1 MTNPDSRSLVS
12 ILPALPAQRL
22 LVLGDVFLDDYLIGR
37 AARLSREAPIPVLE
51 YTARRLVPGGGANP
65 AMNAAALGAAVSQV
79 GVVGT
84 DPEADSLRHL
94 LAEAGIDTTGLI
106 NDPDRPTV
114 TKIRVVAEG
123 ELRFPQQLARIDKM
137 SSKPL
142 GPQVQAAVLAALQR
156 LIQQQSPA
164 ALLVSDYRSG
174 LVTPALADALRQ
186 LAGSHH
192 FLLTADTQGE
202 LDKYHGFTLVKCNRA
217 EAEAYLNRPLATDQ
231 AVADALAELTQRLH
245 IQNVLIT
252 RGGQGL
258 SLGIQGGGAIHIPTT
273 NASEVYDVT
282 GAGDTVIAIATLAL
296 AAGASPL
303 IAAQLANAA
312 AGLVVRKW
320 GNATVTL
327 SELRAAL

>member
-1 MTNPDSRSLVS
+1 MNAADATTLISALET
-12 ILPALPAQRL
+12 LPSQRL

-65 AMNAAALGAAVSQV
+65 AMNAAALGATVSQV

-84 DPEADSLRHL
+84 DPEADSLRQL
-94 LAEAGIDTTGLI
+94 LTQAGIDTSGLI
-106 NDPDRPTV
+106 NDPDHPTV

-123 ELRFPQQLARIDKM
+123 ELRFPQQLARLDKM
-137 SSKPL
+137 SPL
-142 GPQVQAAVLAALQR
+142 PLSPQTQTAVLAALQR
-156 LIQQQSPA
+156 LTQRPAPA
-164 ALLVSDYRSG
+164 AILVSDYRAG
-174 LVTPALADALRQ
+174 LITPALTDSLRQ
-186 LAGSHH
+186 LAAANHL
-192 FLLTADTQGE
+192 LLTADTQGD
-202 LDKYHGFTLVKCNRA
+202 LDKYHNFDLVKCNRA
-217 EAEAYLNRPLATDQ
+217 EAEAYLSRPLATDT
-231 AVADALAELTQRLH
+231 AVADALTELTQRLN

-258 SLGIQGGGAIHIPTT
+258 SLGVQGGGHLHIPTT

-282 GAGDTVIAIATLAL
+282 GAGDTVIAVATLAL
-296 AAGASPL
+296 AAKTNPAL
-303 IAAQLANAA
+303 AAQLANAA

-327 SELRAAL
+327 PELKAVL